1 MRIGILALQG
11 DFQEHATCFTKLDVS
26 VTEIRSAADLEIID
40 GLVIPGGESTTI
52 AKLLNESGL
61 NDSIVKKSD
70 LGMPIWGTCA
80 GLILISKE
88 LSESDPP
95 TMGLIDIKTSRNYYG
110 RQIDSFVEN
119 IYFAS
124 ETVPFEAI
132 FIRAPGI
139 IETRGNVV
147 TLAKSRN
154 KIPIAVREDNILG
167 TSFHPELT
175 DDLRIHE
182 YFLTMAEDSH
192 KKLENLKEN

>member
-1 MRIGILALQG
+1 MSRRTSSGSRSRGLPNPPPPG
-11 DFQEHATCFTKLDVS
+11 KTRRTWSPFFN
-26 VTEIRSAADLEIID
+26 VT
-40 GLVIPGGESTTI
+40 P
-52 AKLLNESGL
+52 LN
-61 NDSIVKKSD
+61 
-70 LGMPIWGTCA
+70 
-80 GLILISKE
+80 
-88 LSESDPP
+88 
-95 TMGLIDIKTSRNYYG
+95 
-110 RQIDSFVEN
+110 
-119 IYFAS
+119 FAS